1 MRLRESFIR
10 WLERRYEQKL
20 EKFCLMHRGSL
31 KTDTALPPPGHH
43 HSCNRYP
50 HGTLWLLGIA
60 AGYFYGIAAHR
71 VHVAVPFNSH
81 SVNQQEIHHER

>member
-1 MRLRESFIR
+1 MRLHESFIH

-20 EKFCLMHRGSL
+20 EKFCLTHRGNL
-31 KTDTALPPPGHH
+31 KIDMALHPHGHH
-43 HSCNRYP
+43 NSCNRYP
-50 HGTLWLLGIA
+50 HGSLWVLWMA
-60 AGYFYGIAAHR
+60 AGYFYDIATHR